1 MLGRTIGKYRVV
13 EKIGRGGMGTVYK
26 AVDETL
32 DREVAVKVLN
42 PDLGESEVV
51 RRFRAEA
58 MTLARLNH
66 PGIATIY
73 ELFRTDDDLLM
84 VMEFVRGETFDR
96 IVERV
101 GPLPPARAA
110 SLGAQVLDALG
121 HAHRV
126 GIVHRDLKPANLMLT
141 QYGSIKIMDF
151 GIARVLGTEHL
162 TSDGL
167 MMGTPAYM
175 APEQVLATDVD
186 ARADLYSVGVVL
198 YRLLSGNLP
207 FRADTAIAMAH
218 KQLKDPPT
226 PLRQFRAELPSWCE
240 TVLARALAKSPADR
254 FQTAEEFRDVL
265 VESGASLIPIA
276 APAAPLETT
285 LPPDR
290 IPALSDRILAAG
302 EPSAAA
308 YAATLPVPTPVGIGS
323 AHTPPPAP
331 TADPAPRISATGD
344 AAVASEPHARTGG
357 ESKGESTTVILK
369 KQHLAV
375 AAGLFALVVVV
386 IGGLAVVVMRRP
398 TLVPAASVTAENP
411 APAAAPSTTVP
422 ASTPPPAVGP
432 AATTPS
438 PASTSPG
445 PSPAGTST
453 PTTKPAGPND
463 RASAP
468 PPARDARRSG
478 GAAAAAKPAPGARDA
493 ALPPLTVVDVR
504 VVGADGNR
512 IREREAIMTFS
523 SGVLTVAERNGTVV
537 RSIPYEQIMSVSYS
551 RSQQPMWQ
559 SPGGPSPVLRVGG
572 GAFAMFRSEPHWLSI
587 RTREAFLVLRVGP
600 EHIRSLPTAF
610 SERTGVNV
618 EIVRARPR

>member
-42 PDLGESEVV
+42 PDLGEREVV

-101 GPLPPARAA
+101 GPLSPARAA

-207 FRADTAIAMAH
+207 FTADTAIAMAH

-226 PLRQFRAELPSWCE
+226 PLRQFRAELPPWCE
-240 TVLARALAKSPADR
+240 AVLARALAKSPADR

-265 VESGASLIPIA
+265 VESGASLVPVA
-276 APAAPLETT
+276 APAAPLEMT

-290 IPALSDRILAAG
+290 TPALSDRIPSPGPVPVARSRSMGQPDNAAFAATIPVATPIG
-302 EPSAAA
+302 IGLQRTPAAA
-308 YAATLPVPTPVGIGS
+308 M
-323 AHTPPPAP
+323 
-331 TADPAPRISATGD
+331 GD
-344 AAVASEPHARTGG
+344 GPVASEPRAQPAGG
-357 ESKGESTTVILK
+357 PRSESTTVILK

-375 AAGLFALVVVV
+375 AAGLFALVVVA
-386 IGGLAVVVMRRP
+386 IGGLAAVVMRRP
-398 TLVPAASVTAENP
+398 APTASATVESPAL
-411 APAAAPSTTVP
+411 AAAPSASVP
-422 ASTPPPAVGP
+422 ASTPPPA
-432 AATTPS
+432 AE
-438 PASTSPG
+438 
-445 PSPAGTST
+445 
-453 PTTKPAGPND
+453 PAGPSTPPTNPAAPTD
-463 RASAP
+463 RAPAP
-468 PPARDARRSG
+468 PAARDTRR
-478 GAAAAAKPAPGARDA
+478 GAIAPAAKPAPAARDA

-504 VVGADGNR
+504 VVGAEGDR
-512 IREREAIMTFS
+512 IREREAILTFS
-523 SGVLTVAERNGTVV
+523 SGVLTVAERNGAVV
-537 RSIPYEQIMSVSYS
+537 RSIPYDQIMSISYS
-551 RSQQPMWQ
+551 RSRQPMWK
-559 SPGGPSPVLRVGG
+559 SPGGPSPVLRVRG
-572 GAFAMFRSEPHWLSI
+572 GAFGMFRSEPHWLSI
-587 RTREAFLVLRVGP
+587 RTREAFLVLRIAP

-610 SERTGVNV
+610 SERMGVPID
-618 EIVRARPR
+618 IVRARPR